1 MIRDL
6 SLPRVVLLSLLTAF
20 LAAPVLA
27 QELTPP
33 WDEKSVLN
41 DPEWRKRFLGS
52 YGFLSG
58 AEPSVAGGEIELL
71 REVIDL
77 MKANPRA
84 ASARL
89 VGVSGASSSAAL
101 DFVLANLQFQNGE
114 VDKAEKT
121 YELALSK
128 FPDFRRAHKNL
139 GLVRVQKGDFAGAA
153 KHLGRAVE
161 LGDRDGKNFGL
172 LGYCH
177 LQLENYVAAEQAYRS
192 AILQEPETQD
202 WQLGLARALLSMQK
216 NEEAIAHFDSLIEQ
230 NPQDATLWLL
240 QANAYVGHEQ
250 PEEAAVNLEAVRLL
264 GKAETSS
271 LVLLGDI
278 YMNAGM
284 PEFAKSAYLEV
295 VETDKAGNQ
304 FKAAYRAA
312 DLLIRTGANREAE
325 EVLASIDKR
334 YEKSLSKEDELG
346 VLTLKAKAARA
357 QGRKKEAANLLESI
371 VNRDGTR
378 GDALIELARYRKT
391 EGDLDRAL
399 LLLERAQNVDGFERP
414 ALLERAQLLVSK
426 NQYKEAA
433 QLLRAALQIRS
444 EPRVERFLARVEEAA
459 RGT

>member
-1 MIRDL
+1 MIRSTATTLAL
-6 SLPRVVLLSLLTAF
+6 SLSVLLWLG
-20 LAAPVLA
+20 AAA
-27 QELTPP
+27 SAEEITPP
-33 WDEKSVLN
+33 WDEQSVLS

-58 AEPSVAGGEIELL
+58 AEPSVSGTELELL

-77 MKANPRA
+77 MQANPRA
-84 ASARL
+84 AEARL
-89 VGVSGASSSAAL
+89 VGVSGGTSSAAL
-101 DFVLANLQFQNGE
+101 DFVLANLQFQNGNTE
-114 VDKAEKT
+114 KAAKT

-139 GLVRVQKGDFAGAA
+139 GLVRVQGGDFAGAA
-153 KHLGRAVE
+153 EHLARAVE

-177 LQLENYVAAEQAYRS
+177 LNLENYVAAEEAYRS

-202 WQLGLARALLSMQK
+202 WQLGLARALLSMEK
-216 NEEAIAHFDSLIEQ
+216 YEEAAAHFSSLIEK

-240 QANAYVGHEQ
+240 QANAYVGLEK

-264 GKAETSS
+264 GKAQTSS

-295 VETDKAGNQ
+295 VRTDQSGTQ
-304 FKAAYRAA
+304 FHAAYRAA
-312 DLLIRTGANREAE
+312 DLLIRTGSHRDAE

-334 YEKSLSKEDELG
+334 YESLSKDDELK
-346 VLTLKAKAARA
+346 VLTLKAKVARA
-357 QGRKKEAANLLESI
+357 LGRKKEAANLLESI
-371 VNRDGTR
+371 VGRDGTR
-378 GDALIELARYRKT
+378 GEALLELARYRKGQG
-391 EGDLDRAL
+391 EVDRAL
-399 LLLERAQNVDGFERP
+399 LLLERAQNLDGFEYA
-414 ALLERAQLLVSK
+414 ALLERAQLLVTRSDYT
-426 NQYKEAA
+426 NAA
-433 QLLRAALQIRS
+433 QLLREALQIRD
-444 EPRVERFLARVEEAA
+444 EPRVQRFLARVEEAA